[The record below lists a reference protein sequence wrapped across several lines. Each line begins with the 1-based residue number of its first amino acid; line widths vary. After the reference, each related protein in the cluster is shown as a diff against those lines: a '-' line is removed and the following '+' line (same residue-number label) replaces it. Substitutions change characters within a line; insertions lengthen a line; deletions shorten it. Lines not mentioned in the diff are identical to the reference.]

1 MIQWCVQT
9 LWGCLLLLT
18 YFLSISP
25 TPRFSPVLHVPVSP
39 SSWCSH
45 PVRSVPSLVKFHLF
59 HRIGNPYFYS
69 PHHPRVASQSNSLFS
84 PLMPSL
90 IPPVSISAC
99 NMCMRSFLVEP
110 RGCQVMFSPIAPP
123 VQSISR
129 GRKLEECLCSAL
141 FCVSLAGYTVFCF
154 YMHGCIVR
162 PHSIFS
168 QIQLEYLV

>member
-1 MIQWCVQT
+1 MCRQSEVFFHF
-9 LWGCLLLLT
+9 LLLT

-25 TPRFSPVLHVPVSP
+25 TPRFPPVLQVSVSP

-45 PVRSVPSLVKFHLF
+45 PARSVPSLVRFHLF

-69 PHHPRVASQSNSLFS
+69 PHHPRVASLNPIHFFS

-99 NMCMRSFLVEP
+99 SVCMRSFLVEP

-123 VQSISR
+123 VRSISR

-141 FCVSLAGYTVFCF
+141 FCVSLAGYTVFRF
-154 YMHGCIVR
+154 YMHGCGVW
-162 PHSIFS
+162 PHSFCS